1 VTARPRPA
9 PPSGQPPPARAEMAD
24 GTEVDLEA
32 LAREVCERYR
42 AEYPDEEGRYGEA
55 GMAWCRHDNQHLVNW
70 AVLDARDYVSLDE
83 QVAWL
88 AKVLEA
94 REFPLDRLARD
105 LDIAAEVVRARVPA
119 GGAAADALTGAAAM
133 VRSRPTFL

>member
-1 VTARPRPA
+1 VSARPRPA
-9 PPSGQPPPARAEMAD
+9 PPSGQPPPERAQMAD

-32 LAREVCERYR
+32 IAREVCERYR
-42 AEYPDEEGRYGEA
+42 AAYPDEEGRYGEA

-70 AVLDARDYVSLDE
+70 AVLDTRDYVSLDE

-105 LDIAAEVVRARVPA
+105 LDLAAEVVHARVP
-119 GGAAADALTGAAAM
+119 GGDEVAEALSAAAAM